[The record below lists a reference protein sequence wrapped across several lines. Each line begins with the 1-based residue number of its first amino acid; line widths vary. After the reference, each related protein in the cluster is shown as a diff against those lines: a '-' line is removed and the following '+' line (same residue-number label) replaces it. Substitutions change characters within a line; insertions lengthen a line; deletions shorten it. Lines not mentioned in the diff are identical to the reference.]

1 MTTTTAPPTAAAVE
15 QPRRQRLRAI
25 VRLIALVI
33 GALVMIYPLIWML
46 GSSFKP
52 DTDILGSLSPWPGRD
67 FRPQNYI
74 DGWISGDYTFGRYF
88 WNSMVIAV
96 LAVVGNIFACSM
108 TAYAFARLQFR
119 LRNVFFAV
127 MLVSIMLPAHA
138 LLIPQYFIYYH
149 LGWVNTILP
158 LVVPKF
164 LATDAFFIF
173 LMVQFIRGLPR
184 DLDEAA
190 AVDGAGTYRI
200 FFRIVLPLMRP
211 ALITTGIF
219 TFIWTYNDFFSQL
232 LYLTDPKSETVPV
245 ALNGLL
251 DSTGGTSYGQLLSMS
266 VLSLIP
272 TFLVFTLTQRHLV
285 QGIATT
291 GLRG

>member
-1 MTTTTAPPTAAAVE
+1 
-15 QPRRQRLRAI
+15 
-25 VRLIALVI
+25 
-33 GALVMIYPLIWML
+33 ML